1 MKTMRLFKFR
11 GIKVFNSCH
20 QNDSY
25 ITQHL
30 ILTTVIILSSSSQ
43 WLTYLN
49 ESDFIT
55 SSYPITQIAN
65 KVPS

>member
-1 MKTMRLFKFR
+1 MRLFKFK

-49 ESDFIT
+49 ESNFIT

>member
-1 MKTMRLFKFR
+1 MRLFKFR
-11 GIKVFNSCH
+11 GIKVFNSCR

-43 WLTYLN
+43 WLTCLN

-55 SSYPITQIAN
+55 SSNPITQIAN